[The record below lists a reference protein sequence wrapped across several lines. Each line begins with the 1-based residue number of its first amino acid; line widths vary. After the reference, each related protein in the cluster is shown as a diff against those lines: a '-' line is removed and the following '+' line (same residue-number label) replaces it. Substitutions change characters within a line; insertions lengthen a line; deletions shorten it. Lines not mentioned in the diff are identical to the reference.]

1 MVSFKQNLIVCR
13 VFDGH
18 LLKLLTYAK
27 AYRRVVPVIMGCCC
41 LSLLECC
48 ATVLAYLVTEDWNET
63 DRRHGFGGCWPTGTA
78 FKFMALGW
86 EAALVAAS
94 RLISIR
100 QGKLEGWHGE
110 KREEV
115 WHDSM

>member
-1 MVSFKQNLIVCR
+1 
-13 VFDGH
+13 
-18 LLKLLTYAK
+18 
-27 AYRRVVPVIMGCCC
+27 MGCCC

-86 EAALVAAS
+86 EAVLVAAS

-100 QGKLEGWHGE
+100 QGELLKNPNPNTLFANKHFDAH
-110 KREEV
+110 RTF
-115 WHDSM
+115 S